1 MPRPPIPDANV
12 LEGARRALDR
22 YGWQGTTLERI
33 AAEAGISRVTLH
45 RRGLTK
51 EGILEQLAAE
61 AVERYRDA
69 MWPVLTGEGSGKE
82 RLEQALATLC
92 RLAEDN
98 MPVLLALDAQ
108 ANAAVFH
115 DGAADEQLTRTVFT
129 EPLERLLR
137 DGIADQS
144 LRDTDPVETATVLFN
159 LVGWTYIHLRSA
171 HRWNA
176 ERARAATLQVALR
189 GVVAGGS

>member
-1 MPRPPIPDANV
+1 MPRPPIPDASV

-69 MWPVLTGEGSGKE
+69 MWPVLTSAGAADE
-82 RLEQALATLC
+82 RLREALSVLC
-92 RLAEDN
+92 GLAEEN
-98 MPVLLALDAQ
+98 LSLLLALDAR
-108 ANAAVFH
+108 ANAAIFH
-115 DGAADEQLTRTVFT
+115 ESDAEEALTRDVFT

-137 DGIADQS
+137 DGQNDGTV
-144 LRDTDPVETATVLFN
+144 RDLEPTETATVLFN
-159 LVGWTYIHLRSA
+159 LVGWTYIHLRTG
-171 HRWNA
+171 HRWRP
-176 ERARAATLQVALR
+176 ERASSATVSVALR
-189 GVVAGGS
+189 GVAAPA